1 VGISVEPPS
10 RNAAMAEKLD
20 LPFSLLSDP
29 RGELIKRVGLWSEE
43 EGVSMP
49 AVVLLDKSGT
59 VRYLYSGGTDFT
71 DRPTKNSLLEVL
83 DRVSTDGE
91 TGERGP
97 EVRVGAEEAETATV
111 RPDKPAM
118 TLEQLLPYYLGA
130 YYATIAMQKKL
141 EDSGP
146 EGATSYK
153 KVSDYQE
160 LINEYSEALQETA
173 QA

>member
-1 VGISVEPPS
+1 MGISVEPPS
-10 RNAAMAEKLD
+10 RNVAMVEKLD
-20 LPFSLLSDP
+20 LPFPLLSDP
-29 RGELIKRVGLWSEE
+29 RGELIKRVGLWSKE

-71 DRPTKNSLLEVL
+71 DRPTKNSLLEIL

-91 TGERGP
+91 AGERGP
-97 EVRVGAEEAETATV
+97 EVRISVEEAETATV

-118 TLEQLLPYYLGA
+118 TLEQLRPYYLGA
-130 YYATIAMQKKL
+130 YYATIAVQKKL

-146 EGATSYK
+146 EGKASYK

>member
-1 VGISVEPPS
+1 MGISVEPPS

-20 LPFSLLSDP
+20 LPFPLLSDP
-29 RGELIKRVGLWSEE
+29 RGELIKRVGLWSKE

-49 AVVLLDKSGT
+49 AVVLLDRSGT

-71 DRPTKNSLLEVL
+71 DRPTRNSLLEIL

-91 TGERGP
+91 AGERGP
-97 EVRVGAEEAETATV
+97 EVWVSAEEAETATV
-111 RPDKPAM
+111 RLDKPAM
-118 TLEQLLPYYLGA
+118 TLEQLRPYYLGA
-130 YYATIAMQKKL
+130 YYATIAVQKKL

-146 EGATSYK
+146 EGKASYK

>member
-10 RNAAMAEKLD
+10 QNAAMAEKLD
-20 LPFSLLSDP
+20 LPLPFLRDP
-29 RGELIKRVGLWSEE
+29 KGELIKRVGLWSEE
-43 EGVSMP
+43 DGVSMP
-49 AVVLLDKSGT
+49 AVVLLDKSGA

-71 DRPTKNSLLEVL
+71 DRPTRNSLLEIL

-91 TGERGP
+91 AGERGP
-97 EVRVGAEEAETATV
+97 EVRVSAEEAENATV
-111 RPDKPAM
+111 RPDRPAM
-118 TLEQLLPYYLGA
+118 TLEQLRPYFLGA

-146 EGATSYK
+146 EGKSSYK

-160 LINEYSEALQETA
+160 LINEYNEALQETA

>member
-1 VGISVEPPS
+1 
-10 RNAAMAEKLD
+10 MAEKLD

-29 RGELIKRVGLWSEE
+29 RGELIKRVGLWNEE

-59 VRYLYSGGTDFT
+59 VRYLYSGGTDFS
-71 DRPTKNSLLEVL
+71 DRPTKKSLLKIL
-83 DRVSTDGE
+83 DRVSSDGE
-91 TGERGP
+91 AGERGP
-97 EVRVGAEEAETATV
+97 EVWITAEEAENATV

-118 TLEQLLPYYLGA
+118 TLEQLRPYYLGA

-141 EDSGP
+141 EDPGP
-146 EGATSYK
+146 KGKASYK
-153 KVSDYQE
+153 KVDDYQE
-160 LINEYSEALQETA
+160 LINEYSEALQETV